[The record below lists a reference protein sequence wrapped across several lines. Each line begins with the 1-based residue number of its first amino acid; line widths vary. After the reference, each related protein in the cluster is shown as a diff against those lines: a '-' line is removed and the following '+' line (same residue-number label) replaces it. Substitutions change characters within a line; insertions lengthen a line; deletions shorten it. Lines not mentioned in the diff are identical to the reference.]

1 MSSSDPNVV
10 PRLVLASGSPRRREL
25 LGKLGL
31 QFEVIVSDLDES
43 IASTDPAFIVKDLAS
58 AKALAVAESIK
69 GAADNG
75 SSKSLVLG
83 ADTIVVLDDDILGK
97 PQDRAEAVQML
108 TKLSGRLHQVFTGVS
123 LVELPSGKVST
134 IYTVTDVH
142 FREMDAR
149 EIEAYVDTG
158 EPMDKA
164 GAYALQGI
172 ASLFVCKIDGCYT
185 NVIGLPIPDTVQL
198 LRQHGLEVMGMGAKH
213 EC

>member
-142 FREMDAR
+142 FREIDAR

-198 LRQHGLEVMGMGAKH
+198 LRQHGLEVMGMGAKA
-213 EC
+213 